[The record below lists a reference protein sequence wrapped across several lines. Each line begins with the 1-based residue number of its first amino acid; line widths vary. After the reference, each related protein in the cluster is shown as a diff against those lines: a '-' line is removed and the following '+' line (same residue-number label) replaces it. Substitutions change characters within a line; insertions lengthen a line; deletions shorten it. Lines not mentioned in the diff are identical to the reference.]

1 MAEIKQ
7 TATCGIWK
15 VDRHVDNK
23 IDVYKNGQLCDKS
36 APALREIAVEIG
48 LEVNPEWRT
57 SQLGANVVKAIL
69 LDATPA
75 EIQQEEEKKLQ
86 AQSLTDGRFMFPI
99 HELYDG
105 KNINTKLLRP
115 IPFIYRWWFI
125 EGSKPMQLLE
135 QYIQSHSDDIDMLHT
150 KAHLKTLYL
159 NGHTYYALY
168 MGKSINGRNR
178 FSQHIR
184 GNVDLSTLRKT
195 ICAVLMLL
203 QEDASEESISKVL
216 NECYYE
222 WVELEHDSE
231 LVDSFEMMAISLGK
245 YPYNIDGNSA
255 VSNKWKQKLL
265 TARQEME
272 KASKEDS

>member
-115 IPFIYRWWFI
+115 IPFIYRC
-125 EGSKPMQLLE
+125 GLLRA
-135 QYIQSHSDDIDMLHT
+135 QSLCN
-150 KAHLKTLYL
+150 Y
-159 NGHTYYALY
+159 
-168 MGKSINGRNR
+168 
-178 FSQHIR
+178 
-184 GNVDLSTLRKT
+184 
-195 ICAVLMLL
+195 
-203 QEDASEESISKVL
+203 
-216 NECYYE
+216 
-222 WVELEHDSE
+222 
-231 LVDSFEMMAISLGK
+231 
-245 YPYNIDGNSA
+245 
-255 VSNKWKQKLL
+255 
-265 TARQEME
+265 
-272 KASKEDS
+272 